1 MRTGEKANHK
11 IQPSTSG
18 STPHGMTMKTTNP
31 TTNMTTNDT
40 AINGRAAQNT
50 PMTTNPGTTQW
61 QTTINP
67 MIITPNTTTT
77 TIHAHK
83 NATVNMM
90 TTPTG
95 NIAEAP
101 TPLINLQIQETEEDP
116 QMKFPPEADRRRP
129 DTA

>member
-1 MRTGEKANHK
+1 MKTGEKASHE
-11 IQPSTSG
+11 IQPTTSG
-18 STPHGMTMKTTNP
+18 NIPHGMTMKTTNP
-31 TTNMTTNDT
+31 TTNMTTNGP

-61 QTTINP
+61 QTTTNP
-67 MIITPNTTTT
+67 MTTNPNTTTT

-101 TPLINLQIQETEEDP
+101 TPQINLQIQE
-116 QMKFPPEADRRRP
+116 MKSPLEADRHKP